1 MEAMMYQRKASMKPA
16 SLNDID
22 RINTLSL
29 VKFFRAAKEDLER
42 RGLED
47 EAFRFEML
55 EDHFRNKHRGSGLVY
70 CPSMIGF

>member
-1 MEAMMYQRKASMKPA
+1 MYQRRARMSPA
-16 SLNDID
+16 AMNDID

-29 VKFFRAAKEDLER
+29 TKFFKAAKEDLTR

-55 EDHFRNKHRGSGLVY
+55 EDYFRNRHRGNSLAYDSTILGL
-70 CPSMIGF
+70 